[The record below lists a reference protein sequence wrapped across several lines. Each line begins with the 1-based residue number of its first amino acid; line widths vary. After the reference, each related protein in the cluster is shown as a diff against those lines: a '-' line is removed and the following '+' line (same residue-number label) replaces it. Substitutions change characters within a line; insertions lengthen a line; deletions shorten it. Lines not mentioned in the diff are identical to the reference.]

1 MKLRDLSYRY
11 KIPISFMLV
20 SVLVVLAVSTTL
32 VVQTYQSARH
42 DLVTNAESLGKSLAR
57 ALTPMILR
65 DDVWS
70 AYETVITPLGAPA
83 GEQAL
88 RGLVVLD
95 TQGRIY
101 VASNPRRFPALRDLA
116 TAGVGYN
123 RLLNTVRLNGNDAS
137 QVVEDEEDPEL
148 FVAVPI
154 LTDGYRLGTLILIYS
169 KTVFLSR
176 FYGAMWRVLGITG
189 ALLVMLMPLGWYWG
203 RRMAKPLLHLTECM
217 DQVGSL
223 PPDAIECNLD
233 LGEDEIGHLGSR
245 FKAMLAQLKEKQALE
260 TEMARANRL
269 AAIGRIAAGIA
280 HEVNNPLGGMLNAVS
295 TLKRHGHPDPFTA
308 KTVSLLERGL
318 LQIKDIVGALLVEA
332 RLESHPLTPQDVE
345 DTRTLMTADI
355 RGKAIHFSWKNSLNE
370 PVSLPSTLI
379 RQILMNLLLNA
390 TQAVREN
397 GRIECRV
404 WRESG
409 SLWLEVVNDGCHIG
423 ERQMEH
429 LFEPFAETHEHG
441 TGFGLW
447 LVHQIILQ
455 LNGNIRVESVPG
467 RTQFSVTLPLGGDH
481 ADQLETAS
489 LPY

>member
-11 KIPISFMLV
+11 KIPISFILV

-32 VVQTYQSARH
+32 AMQAYQNAHR
-42 DLVTNAESLGKSLAR
+42 DLIANAEGLGKSLGR

-70 AYETVITPLGAPA
+70 AYQTVITPLGASA
-83 GEQAL
+83 EELAL
-88 RGLVVLD
+88 RDLVVLD

-101 VASNPRRFPALRDLA
+101 VASDPRRFPVARDLA
-116 TAGVGYN
+116 TPGGGYN
-123 RLLNTVRLNGNDAS
+123 RLLNTVQQNRNDAA
-137 QVVEDEEDPEL
+137 QVVENEEYPEL

-154 LTDGYRLGTLILIYS
+154 LNDGDRLGTLILIYS
-169 KTVFLSR
+169 KAVFLSR
-176 FYGAMWRVLGITG
+176 LYGAIGRVLGITG
-189 ALLVMLMPLGWYWG
+189 ALLVVLLPLGWYWG
-203 RRMAKPLLHLTECM
+203 RRMAKPLLHLTECVG
-217 DQVGSL
+217 QVGSV
-223 PPDAIECNLD
+223 PADAIECNLD
-233 LGEDEIGHLGSR
+233 MGDDEIGRLGSR
-245 FKAMLAQLKEKQALE
+245 FKAMLEQLKEKQALE
-260 TEMARANRL
+260 REMARANRL

-345 DTRTLMTADI
+345 DMRTLLTADI
-355 RGKAIHFSWKNSLNE
+355 RGKILHFSWKNRLNE
-370 PVSLPSTLI
+370 PVPLPSTLV
-379 RQILMNLLLNA
+379 RQILINLLLNA
-390 TQAVREN
+390 TQAVREH

-409 SLWLEVVNDGCHIG
+409 SLWLEVANDGRHIG

-429 LFEPFAETHEHG
+429 LFEPFAEAHEHG
-441 TGFGLW
+441 AGLGLW
-447 LVHQIILQ
+447 LVHQIVQQ
-455 LNGNIRVESVPG
+455 LNGNIRVESMPG

-481 ADQLETAS
+481 ADQLEIATV
-489 LPY
+489 PH